1 MTANVE
7 VGRALGLPAEE
18 RGAILLAI
26 VEDQWFDR
34 KDAKVSPLALAN
46 TEISM
51 ANADG
56 GAIVVG
62 ASNGQIMGT
71 DRVQKHRNE
80 LMQAAINFTQPPVRA
95 QTSLVECVNDEGEP
109 DHLLVI
115 EIEPSEKVHTNQR
128 GEVFL
133 RVGDEDRKLTYR
145 QRDEL
150 LYDKGQ
156 SSFEATVVPD
166 TTAADLHT
174 ELITNYASAVG
185 HPEPDRLLI
194 ARSLVKPSGEITAA
208 GMLLFGQNPQQF
220 LPEAYIRVLRYSGT
234 ERGAGRQQQLRSD
247 NRIEGPIPMTLMRA
261 REIIQS
267 LQPRRRALT
276 TEGTFAEVPSVPEDA
291 WLEGVVNAA
300 VHRSYSL
307 GGDHIRI
314 DIFDDRIE
322 VESPGR
328 FPGLISLTDP
338 LHATRFARNPRIA
351 RVCSDLA
358 FGQELGEGIRR
369 MFQEMRAAGLVD
381 PLYEQKTASVRLTL
395 LALPVDR
402 EIAAQL
408 PSGSQAIVGLLRRHG
423 PLGTGEIAEYVDLSK
438 PAVLKR
444 LNALKNADLIR
455 WHGKSAKDP
464 RAIWYV
470 Q

>member
-1 MTANVE
+1 MTANLE
-7 VGRALGLPAEE
+7 IGRALALPVDE
-18 RGAILLAI
+18 RGGTLLQI

-46 TEISM
+46 TEISL

-56 GAIVVG
+56 GTIVVG

-71 DRVQKHRNE
+71 DATQKHRNE

-95 QTSLVECVNDEGEP
+95 RTSLVDCINDKREA
-109 DHLLVI
+109 DRLLII
-115 EIEPSEKVHTNQR
+115 EIEPSEKVHSNQR

-156 SSFEATVVPD
+156 SSFEATVVSD
-166 TTAADLHT
+166 ATVADLDT
-174 ELITNYASAVG
+174 KLVANYASAVG
-185 HPEPDRLLI
+185 HPDPDRLLI
-194 ARSLVKPSGEITAA
+194 ARSLVKPSDELTAA
-208 GMLLFGQNPQQF
+208 CVLLFGQHPQQF
-220 LPEAYIRVLRYSGT
+220 LPEAYIRVLRYGGT
-234 ERGAGRQQQLRSD
+234 ERGAGRHQQLRSD
-247 NRIEGPIPMTLMRA
+247 DKIEGPIPLALMRA
-261 REIIQS
+261 RKVIAS
-267 LQPRRRALT
+267 FQPRRRALT
-276 TEGTFAEVPSVPEDA
+276 KEGTFAEVPSVPEDA

-300 VHRSYSL
+300 IHRSYSL
-307 GGDHIRI
+307 GGDHIRV

-369 MFQEMRAAGLVD
+369 MFQEMRSAGLAD
-381 PLYEQKTASVRLTL
+381 PLYEQRSASVRLTL

-408 PSGSQAIVGLLRRHG
+408 PTGSQAIVGLLRRYG
-423 PLGTGEIAEYVDLSK
+423 PSGTGEIADYVNLSK

-444 LNALKNADLIR
+444 LNALKDADLIG

-464 RAIWYV
+464 RAVWFV
-470 Q
+470 K